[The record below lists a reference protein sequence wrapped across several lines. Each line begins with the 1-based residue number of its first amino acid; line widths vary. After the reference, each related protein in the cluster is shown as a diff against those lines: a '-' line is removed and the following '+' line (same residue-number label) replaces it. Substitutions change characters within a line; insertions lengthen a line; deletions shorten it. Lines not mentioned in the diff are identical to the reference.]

1 MNLYSRIALGAL
13 LLNVSQLSF
22 AILAGPPVASVPT
35 GSNPTATVERGG
47 TINLVDRNKKIV
59 VIDGISY
66 PYSTAIKTHAL
77 PSKTQGNPPEFK
89 SGMQIRFNTSKERG
103 SAPDRINEIWVTSLD
118 GKPARA
124 R

>member
-1 MNLYSRIALGAL
+1 MNLYSRIAMGAL

-59 VIDGISY
+59 VVDGITY
-66 PYSTAIKTHAL
+66 PYSPEIKTHAV
-77 PSKTQGNPPEFK
+77 QGKAQGKPPELK
-89 SGMQIRFNTSKERG
+89 AGMQIRFNTSKERI